1 MSRATTRQI
10 DGEKLRYE
18 MNRRDLKLANV
29 SIELGH
35 KSDYM
40 TGIIKSG
47 KLTDATAV
55 MLERLYNIRM
65 EDIRIPAY
73 ETPEQ
78 IPGQTAFDL
87 NTNQISEKKLEQII
101 YSALMRAYDDIK
113 RGDGNNDGTED
124 QSDRIA

>member
-1 MSRATTRQI
+1 MSRAITRPI

-40 TGIIKSG
+40 AGIIKSG

-65 EDIRIPAY
+65 EDIRVPAY

-87 NTNQISEKKLEQII
+87 NANQISEKKLEQII
-101 YSALMRAYDDIK
+101 YNALMRAYNDIQ
-113 RGDGNNDGTED
+113 RGDENNDGTED